1 MIRAVPG
8 SFLTRQPAGHLCTIM
23 SDETLQ
29 AADKETIRAA
39 REKGGL
45 TKALTYF
52 RFSGPGWLQGAIT
65 LGGGSL
71 AGSLYLGVL
80 GGFSLLWLQPIAMI
94 MGVIMLSAI
103 SYVVL
108 STQQRPLGLINTH
121 INPVLGWGWAIAT
134 LLANIVWCLPQFAL
148 GTAAVQQNLMP
159 DLVGS
164 MGSFTINGM
173 VIDYGQLLVVLVLL
187 GIASTIIWFY
197 DTGGKGIKL
206 FELILKIMVAVVV
219 VSFFGVVMRMTFSPD
234 GLAWG
239 AILKGVLIPNFSL
252 LSQPAPSFDAALA
265 ATGSF
270 SEFWSSKIVADQ
282 RDVMIT
288 AGATAVGINMTFL
301 LPYSMLKKKWD
312 KEFRGLA
319 IFDLATGLF
328 IPFVLATTCVVI
340 AAASQF
346 HAKPQ
351 AGVLEGTAAKGLMGQ
366 YEGLLKTRLI
376 REQGAEAVNA
386 MSPADLSA
394 RLNAL
399 PQGDKEMAA
408 MLVKRDAFDL
418 AGSLE
423 KLTGKGVAQYVF
435 GIGVLGM
442 ALSTIIILML
452 ISGFTIC
459 EMLNLPPTG
468 WPHRAGCFVAG
479 LGVLGP
485 FIWKGETQFWLAVPT
500 SIFGMALLPIA
511 YLAFFLLM
519 NNKAVLGEDMPR
531 GGKRVLWNALM
542 LVSLSI
548 ATFGAGWAI
557 WSKIEMTGVYLVGA
571 FVFLALIA
579 HFIRRE
585 AQKN

>member
-1 MIRAVPG
+1 
-8 SFLTRQPAGHLCTIM
+8 M
-23 SDETLQ
+23 STEQLQ
-29 AADKETIRAA
+29 DTDKQTIRAA
-39 REKGGL
+39 REKGGM
-45 TKALTYF
+45 TKVLTYF

-94 MGVIMLSAI
+94 MGIIMLSAI

-121 INPVLGWGWAIAT
+121 INPVLGWGWVIAT

-148 GTAAVQQNLMP
+148 GTAAVQQNLLP
-159 DLVGS
+159 SLSGDGGKV
-164 MGSFTINGM
+164 
-173 VIDYGQLLVVLVLL
+173 VIVIALLAVSSVV
-187 GIASTIIWFY
+187 IWFY
-197 DTGGKGIKL
+197 DSGGKGIKT
-206 FELILKIMVAVVV
+206 FELILKAMVGVVV
-219 VSFFGVVMRMTFSPD
+219 ISFFGVVLKMSVSGD

-239 AILKGVLIPNFSL
+239 EIIKGVLIPNFNL
-252 LSQPAPSFDAALA
+252 LSQPAPTFDAALA

-270 SEFWSSKIVADQ
+270 AEFWSSKIVADQ

-346 HAKPQ
+346 HATPQ
-351 AGVLEGTAAKGLMGQ
+351 AGVLEGTAPAGLMGQ
-366 YEGLLKTRLI
+366 YEGLLKGRLI
-376 REQGAEAVNA
+376 ASTSPDAVNA
-386 MSPADLSA
+386 MSPDELKAA
-394 RLNAL
+394 TGAL
-399 PQGDKEMAA
+399 PAGDKAMAA
-408 MLVKRDAFDL
+408 MLVKRDAFNL

-452 ISGFTIC
+452 ISGFTVC
-459 EMLNLPPTG
+459 EMLDLPPTG

-485 FIWKGETQFWLAVPT
+485 FVWSGKTQFWLAVPT

-519 NNKAVLGEDMPR
+519 NNKAVLGKDMPQ
-531 GGKRVLWNALM
+531 GGKRILWNVLM
-542 LVSLSI
+542 LAALSV

-557 WSKIEMTGVYLVGA
+557 WSKIQWTGVYLVGA
-571 FVFLALIA
+571 IVLLAVIV
-579 HFIRRE
+579 HFTR
-585 AQKN
+585 KKPHTN

>member
-1 MIRAVPG
+1 
-8 SFLTRQPAGHLCTIM
+8 M
-23 SDETLQ
+23 SEETLQ
-29 AADKETIRAA
+29 EADKQAIRAA
-39 REKGGL
+39 REKGGM
-45 TKALTYF
+45 TKVLTYF

-80 GGFSLLWLQPIAMI
+80 GGFSLLWLQPIAMV
-94 MGVIMLSAI
+94 MGIIMLSAI

-134 LLANIVWCLPQFAL
+134 LMANIVWCLPQFAL

-159 DLVGS
+159 GLSGDGGKV
-164 MGSFTINGM
+164 
-173 VIDYGQLLVVLVLL
+173 VIVIALLA
-187 GIASTIIWFY
+187 ASTVVIWFY
-197 DTGGKGIKL
+197 DSGGKGIKR
-206 FELILKIMVAVVV
+206 FELILKVMVAVVV
-219 VSFFGVVMRMTFSPD
+219 VSFFGVVLKMSFSGA

-239 AILKGVLIPNFSL
+239 EILKGMLIPNFNL

-270 SEFWSSKIVADQ
+270 ADFWSSKIVADQ

-346 HAKPQ
+346 HATPQ
-351 AGVLEGTAAKGLMGQ
+351 AGVLEGTAPAGLMGQ
-366 YEGLLKTRLI
+366 YDGLLKSRLT
-376 REQGAEAVNA
+376 ASTSPEAVDA
-386 MSPADLSA
+386 MSADQLKAATS
-394 RLNAL
+394 AL
-399 PQGDKEMAA
+399 PVGDKEMAA
-408 MLVKRDAFDL
+408 MLVKRDAFNL

-452 ISGFTIC
+452 ISGFTVC

-485 FIWKGETQFWLAVPT
+485 FVWSGKTQFWLAVPT

-519 NNKAVLGEDMPR
+519 NNKAVLGKDLPQ
-531 GGKRVLWNALM
+531 GGKRIFWNVLM
-542 LVSLSI
+542 LAALSI
-548 ATFGAGWAI
+548 ATFGAAWAI
-557 WSKIEMTGVYLVGA
+557 WSKIQWTGVYLVGA
-571 FVFLALIA
+571 IVLLAVIV
-579 HFIRRE
+579 HFTRRKP
-585 AQKN
+585 QIH

>member
-1 MIRAVPG
+1 
-8 SFLTRQPAGHLCTIM
+8 M
-23 SDETLQ
+23 STETLQ
-29 AADKETIRAA
+29 NTDKQAIRDA
-39 REKGGL
+39 REKGGV
-45 TKALTYF
+45 TKVITYF

-80 GGFSLLWLQPIAMI
+80 GGFSLLWLQPIAMV
-94 MGVIMLSAI
+94 MGIIMLSAI

-108 STQQRPLGLINTH
+108 TTQKRPLGLINTH
-121 INPVLGWGWAIAT
+121 ISPVLGWGWAIAT

-159 DLVGS
+159 DLVPS
-164 MGSFTINGM
+164 MGSFLLFEKEIH
-173 VIDYGQLLVVLVLL
+173 YGKILIVFVLL
-187 GIASTIIWFY
+187 AISSVVIWSY
-197 DTGGKGIKL
+197 DSGGKGIKR
-206 FELILKIMVAVVV
+206 FELILKVMVAVVV
-219 VSFFGVVMRMTFSPD
+219 LSFFGVVLKMSFSGD

-239 AILKGVLIPNFSL
+239 EIIKGVLIPNFSL
-252 LSQPAPSFDAALA
+252 LSNPAPTFDAALA

-270 SEFWSSKIVADQ
+270 SSFWSDIIVKDQ

-346 HAKPQ
+346 HATPQ
-351 AGVLEGTAAKGLMGQ
+351 AGVLEGTAPAGLMGQ
-366 YEGLLKTRLI
+366 YEGLLKGRLI
-376 REQGAEAVNA
+376 ASTSPEAVSA
-386 MSPADLSA
+386 MGAA
-394 RLNAL
+394 EVEAAIRGL
-399 PQGDKEMAA
+399 PVGDKEMAA
-408 MLVKRDAFDL
+408 MLVKRDAFNL

-423 KLTGKGVAQYVF
+423 KLAGKGVAQYVF
-435 GIGVLGM
+435 GIGVLAM

-452 ISGFTIC
+452 ISGFTVC

-485 FIWKGETQFWLAVPT
+485 FVWEGKTQFWLAVPT

-519 NNKAVLGEDMPR
+519 NNKAVLGKDMPQ
-531 GGKRVLWNALM
+531 GGKRILWNVLM
-542 LVSLSI
+542 LLALTI

-557 WSKIEMTGVYLVGA
+557 WSKIQWTGVYLVGA
-571 FVFLALIA
+571 FVALAVVV
-579 HFIRRE
+579 HFTRKKPQID
-585 AQKN
+585 